1 MILAIHQPNYLPW
14 LGYFY
19 KIACAD
25 VFVFLDDVQYSK
37 GSYTNRVQILSPAG
51 AKWLTV
57 PVKASLGDTIRAVK
71 FGRPDWTT
79 VHLDTLAGMYR
90 TAPAFR
96 SVWADVK
103 EMMLAALAD
112 DMAAVNIQLVTALA
126 ERFRFGCRFV
136 RSSDLSLCATSDERL
151 VEISLKL
158 APGGSYLSGSGAAK
172 YQDPEKFR
180 AAGLGFEYSRFVHP

>member
-1 MILAIHQPNYLPW
+1 
-14 LGYFY
+14 
-19 KIACAD
+19 
-25 VFVFLDDVQYSK
+25 
-37 GSYTNRVQILSPAG
+37 
-51 AKWLTV
+51 
-57 PVKASLGDTIRAVK
+57 
-71 FGRPDWTT
+71 
-79 VHLDTLAGMYR
+79 
-90 TAPAFR
+90 
-96 SVWADVK
+96 
-103 EMMLAALAD
+103 MMLAALAD

-180 AAGLGFEYSRFVHP
+180 AAGLGFEYSRFVHPRYAQSAQPGLTGFVPGLSVLDAVFHLGWERTAELIQDGGA